1 MTSCSNELSVSGDH
15 VGIGCRNSSSSI
27 SSKSLQTNIR
37 SSRNPLAVLEL
48 EAMLLIPSIQVAQKE
63 KLVSTLLKQG
73 TSSYV
78 LVVRPC
84 SWFHEYVFRHARHY
98 RRIRN
103 FTYELQVLYSGT
115 RCLYCSG
122 ASRHHATE
130 SANTNGNLPSVQL
143 QLKAVQKD
151 KILYRIYHINSYIV
165 LLTPPQ

>member
-84 SWFHEYVFRHARHY
+84 SWFHEYCTFLAMHA
-98 RRIRN
+98 IIEGSGISLTN
-103 FTYELQVLYSGT
+103 FKCCTVVPGACTVLVQADIMLQ
-115 RCLYCSG
+115 
-122 ASRHHATE
+122 
-130 SANTNGNLPSVQL
+130 NLPTQMVTFQVS
-143 QLKAVQKD
+143 
-151 KILYRIYHINSYIV
+151 NCN
-165 LLTPPQ
+165 